1 MAEFYPL
8 LFGRGFSLP
17 QLLFF
22 LLLLLTL
29 VQGPSTG
36 PQGRRRF
43 ASPWGRPAAAPA
55 PASPGALRAALPLHP
70 PAGFFSPPGSIA
82 VRRAVNIYYQ

>member
-29 VQGPSTG
+29 VQGPRTG

-43 ASPWGRPAAAPA
+43 ASPWGRPAAAPTTA
-55 PASPGALRAALPLHP
+55 PPGALRAALPLHP

>member
-29 VQGPSTG
+29 VQGPT
-36 PQGRRRF
+36 
-43 ASPWGRPAAAPA
+43 
-55 PASPGALRAALPLHP
+55 PASPGALRTALPCTLLP
-70 PAGFFSPPGSIA
+70 VFSPLRVLLPSA
-82 VRRAVNIYYQ
+82 AR

>member
-43 ASPWGRPAAAPA
+43 ASPWGRPAAAPT
-55 PASPGALRAALPLHP
+55 PASPGPCGPPCPCTLLPV
-70 PAGFFSPPGSIA
+70 FSPLRVLLPSA
-82 VRRAVNIYYQ
+82 AR

>member
-43 ASPWGRPAAAPA
+43 ASPWGRPAAAVPA
-55 PASPGALRAALPLHP
+55 RDGSLGGPRKARLPEK
-70 PAGFFSPPGSIA
+70 AGQFG
-82 VRRAVNIYYQ
+82 R

>member
-8 LFGRGFSLP
+8 LFGRGFSLS

-22 LLLLLTL
+22 AAS
-29 VQGPSTG
+29 PHPCAG
-36 PQGRRRF
+36 PQY
-43 ASPWGRPAAAPA
+43 RPAGQAT
-55 PASPGALRAALPLHP
+55 LRITLGAALPLHP

-82 VRRAVNIYYQ
+82 VRRVVNIYYQ

>member
-22 LLLLLTL
+22 AAS
-29 VQGPSTG
+29 PHPCAG
-36 PQGRRRF
+36 PQY
-43 ASPWGRPAAAPA
+43 RPAGQATQRIALGAACT
-55 PASPGALRAALPLHP
+55 LLPV
-70 PAGFFSPPGSIA
+70 FSPLRVLLPSA
-82 VRRAVNIYYQ
+82 AR

>member
-29 VQGPSTG
+29 VQGPCT
-36 PQGRRRF
+36 
-43 ASPWGRPAAAPA
+43 
-55 PASPGALRAALPLHP
+55 LLPV
-70 PAGFFSPPGSIA
+70 FSPLRVLLPSA
-82 VRRAVNIYYQ
+82 AR

>member
-8 LFGRGFSLP
+8 LFGRGFSLS

-43 ASPWGRPAAAPA
+43 ASPWGRPRPCT
-55 PASPGALRAALPLHP
+55 LLP
-70 PAGFFSPPGSIA
+70 FFSPLRVLLPSA
-82 VRRAVNIYYQ
+82 AR

>member
-36 PQGRRRF
+36 PCT
-43 ASPWGRPAAAPA
+43 
-55 PASPGALRAALPLHP
+55 LLPV
-70 PAGFFSPPGSIA
+70 FSPLRVLLPSA
-82 VRRAVNIYYQ
+82 AR

>member
-22 LLLLLTL
+22 CCFSSPLCRAP
-29 VQGPSTG
+29 VPA
-36 PQGRRRF
+36 RRAGD
-43 ASPWGRPAAAPA
+43 ASHRLGGGLRPP
-55 PASPGALRAALPLHP
+55 PPRLRRGALRAALPLHP

>member
-43 ASPWGRPAAAPA
+43 ASPWGRPAAAPTTA
-55 PASPGALRAALPLHP
+55 PPGALRGALPLHP